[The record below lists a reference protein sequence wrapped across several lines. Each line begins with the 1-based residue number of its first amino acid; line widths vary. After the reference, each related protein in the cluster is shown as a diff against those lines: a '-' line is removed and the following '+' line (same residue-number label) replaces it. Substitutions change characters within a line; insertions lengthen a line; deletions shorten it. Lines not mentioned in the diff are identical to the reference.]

1 MILMKREE
9 YHIGMLKYATFHVIT
24 GSFCKEI
31 KFKDYSEFRFRIQR
45 QLSLTINFPKFC
57 STSSTLYS
65 KYL

>member
-24 GSFCKEI
+24 GCFS
-31 KFKDYSEFRFRIQR
+31 DYSEFRFGIQR

-57 STSSTLYS
+57 SISSTLYS